1 MHFCYHLCVTEKI
14 SYWSLIFALDKTDLT
29 LKLFIVSLSEK

>member
-1 MHFCYHLCVTEKI
+1 MRNRKDFLLVTHFKI
-14 SYWSLIFALDKTDLT
+14 ALDKTDLT